1 MLEIL
6 CYHTL
11 RVHSSRCRHPTA
23 RQNGNKP
30 AALLHAQPTAIALQ
44 HELPCCCLH
53 PSQSLGMK
61 TQKAV
66 KALIQHQRAFIHSQ
80 PGGPFGERSGVQM
93 GLIVSGEGER
103 GSELVLLPGAWDWSS
118 DSTSPST
125 RLGSSWLTLTCSCME
140 LLLSGHSGCAWA
152 GLHCNDAPSQSSSVS
167 VVSGRLRSA
176 SSAQP
181 GEMRASTWI
190 NTFTPSLVL
199 YGRLSS
205 EPQRFVLPSSSAL
218 MEAHSEPS
226 LYALAL
232 LRGRGLGSP
241 RKE

>member
-1 MLEIL
+1 
-6 CYHTL
+6 
-11 RVHSSRCRHPTA
+11 
-23 RQNGNKP
+23 
-30 AALLHAQPTAIALQ
+30 
-44 HELPCCCLH
+44 
-53 PSQSLGMK
+53 MK

-80 PGGPFGERSGVQM
+80 PGGLFGERSGVHM

-152 GLHCNDAPSQSSSVS
+152 GLHCNGAPSQSSSVTA
-167 VVSGRLRSA
+167 VSGRLRSA
-176 SSAQP
+176 SSEQP

-190 NTFTPSLVL
+190 NTFIPSLVL

-205 EPQRFVLPSSSAL
+205 ELQRFVLPSSSAL
-218 MEAHSEPS
+218 I
-226 LYALAL
+226 
-232 LRGRGLGSP
+232 
-241 RKE
+241 